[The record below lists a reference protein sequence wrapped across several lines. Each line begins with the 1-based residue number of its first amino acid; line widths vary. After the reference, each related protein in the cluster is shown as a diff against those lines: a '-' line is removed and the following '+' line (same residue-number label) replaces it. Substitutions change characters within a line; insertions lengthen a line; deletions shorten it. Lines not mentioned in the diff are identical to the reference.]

1 MEDYIRQLRATYRS
15 ELYYFTLFG
24 TLSLIDFCAA
34 LNSPSGETSPTLF
47 KEWFSKYLP
56 QYSSTSFGS
65 ITSFSADECYKFR
78 CRMLHQFRAE
88 IDADSMDDTVKSGK
102 IAFRMGAT
110 KVHMCNFNGVYYLD
124 IETFMED
131 VISGVERW
139 TDDARNLP
147 HVEENRKR
155 IVKVL
160 NYDPG
165 HGIGNGTYIS

>member
-1 MEDYIRQLRATYRS
+1 MEDYICQLRATYS
-15 ELYYFTLFG
+15 FQLYYFTLFG

-34 LNSPSGETSPTLF
+34 LNSPCGETSATLF
-47 KEWFSKYLP
+47 KEWFNKYLP

-65 ITSFSADECYKFR
+65 ATSFSADECYKFR

-88 IDADSMDDTVKSGK
+88 IDADSMDPTVKSGK
-102 IAFRMGAT
+102 IAFRT
-110 KVHMCNFNGVYYLD
+110 STSKVHMCNFSGVYYLD
-124 IETFMED
+124 IETFMEN

-139 TDDARNLP
+139 TDDVKNVP
-147 HVEENRKR
+147 HVEENRKK
-155 IVKVL
+155 IIKVL